1 VPIKEPTDA
10 HDVNFGSGEEQL
22 HFIVLFNAAFLA
34 IKNICL
40 GGFLLWHLEVLTLLT
55 CRASLAESSGGWT
68 ELNPD

>member
-40 GGFLLWHLEVLTLLT
+40 GEFLLWNLEVLTL
-55 CRASLAESSGGWT
+55 
-68 ELNPD
+68 